1 MTTDLALDLT
11 RQFAAV
17 VSAASAV
24 SCSVADIQATDDAAL
39 VELSRLAAHS
49 KQLVEAHLA
58 LVAGEIAARSIREMG
73 HSGLAQRSGFR
84 SAEELL
90 KTTTGVTGREAVTAV
105 RVGRMVREAAASGQ
119 ADPASGEV
127 FEASEPWLASVA
139 ASVSAGSL
147 SVGAA
152 DAIRSGLGQPTDNVS
167 SAALADAAAT
177 LCDLAATLDVD
188 RLLKRA
194 RELRDD
200 LDEVGIAD
208 RERECFEKRS
218 LKMFLLG
225 NGMGRLVW
233 DMDPETY
240 ATVLELNT
248 RATSPK
254 RGVRFVAG
262 DDKET
267 AERILNDPRSIGQLA
282 SDTFLGLLQAGADA
296 DSTQLLGSGGAAI
309 RVIVTKKTLEST
321 AGITG
326 VTGGAGATVTASA
339 VGTPGATDAS
349 TSTPGH
355 GHIEATGAPLTAATI
370 QRLSCDGATTEVT
383 IDSFGQPL
391 DVGREHRTFTPKQ
404 RIALAIRDGGC
415 VFGDCDKE
423 PAMTEAHHIVPWSE
437 GGRTDLANGILLCKF
452 HHLLIHNNG
461 WEIYRVGTDYF
472 LVPPKDVDPQQRPRP
487 MPSKSAAMRD
497 VTREL
502 ALTGRPVTELSIG
515 IAAHLWSDRYPP
527 RRVNL
532 ASSLT
537 ELFKNRGPPNCATHS
552 PGSRQPGLSRTAVT
566 ADRVNR

>member
-1 MTTDLALDLT
+1 MTTTTTLDLT

-39 VELSRLAAHS
+39 VSLSRLAAHS
-49 KQLVEAHLA
+49 KQLIEAHLA
-58 LVAGEIAARSIREMG
+58 LVAGEIAARSTRQMG

-84 SAEELL
+84 NAEELL
-90 KTTTGVTGREAVTAV
+90 KTTTGATGREAVTAV

-119 ADPASGEV
+119 VDPATGSLLV
-127 FEASEPWLASVA
+127 AAEPWLASVA
-139 ASVSAGSL
+139 AAVTAGSL

-152 DAIRSGLGQPTDNVS
+152 DAIRAGLGQPTDNVS
-167 SAALADAAAT
+167 VDALAGAAAQ
-177 LCDLAATLDVD
+177 LCGLAATLDVD

-200 LDEVGIAD
+200 LDEAGIAD

-218 LKMFLLG
+218 LKMFVLG
-225 NGMGRLVW
+225 NGMGRLIW

-296 DSTQLLGSGGAAI
+296 DSTRLLGSGGAAI
-309 RVIVTKKTLEST
+309 RVLVTKKTLET
-321 AGITG
+321 TG
-326 VTGGAGATVTASA
+326 VASVAGGDSA
-339 VGTPGATDAS
+339 NDLTF
-349 TSTPGH
+349 TPGH

-383 IDSFGQPL
+383 VDSFGQPL

-423 PAMTEAHHIVPWSE
+423 PSMTEAHHIVPWSE

-497 VTREL
+497 IKRQ
-502 ALTGRPVTELSIG
+502 
-515 IAAHLWSDRYPP
+515 
-527 RRVNL
+527 RVL
-532 ASSLT
+532 EKVPS
-537 ELFKNRGPPNCATHS
+537 
-552 PGSRQPGLSRTAVT
+552 
-566 ADRVNR
+566 

>member
-1 MTTDLALDLT
+1 MTTDLASQLGTAVAAL
-11 RQFAAV
+11 AAV
-17 VSAASAV
+17 A
-24 SCSVADIQATDDAAL
+24 CSVADVQATDDAEL
-39 VELSRLAAHS
+39 VSLSRLAAHS
-49 KQLVEAHLA
+49 KQRAEAHLA
-58 LVAGEIAARSIREMG
+58 LIAGEIAARSTREMG
-73 HSGLAQRSGFR
+73 HAGLAQRSGFR
-84 SAEELL
+84 NAEELL
-90 KTTTGVTGREAVTAV
+90 KTTTGATGREAVTAV

-119 ADPASGEV
+119 ADPVSGEV
-127 FEASEPWLASVA
+127 FEAAEPWLASVA
-139 ASVSAGSL
+139 AAVSSGSL

-152 DAIRSGLGQPTDNVS
+152 DAIRTGLGQPTENVT
-167 SAALADAAAT
+167 SAALAGAAAS

-188 RLLKRA
+188 RLLHRA

-200 LDEVGIAD
+200 LDEAGIAD

-225 NGMGRLVW
+225 NGMGRLIW

-296 DSTQLLGSGGAAI
+296 DSTQMLGTGAAAI
-309 RVIVTKKTLEST
+309 RVIVTKKTLETTGVAGLTGGGGDLART
-321 AGITG
+321 AGHAGPVATRTTGSTGTTGHTGTTGTPAATGTTGSTG
-326 VTGGAGATVTASA
+326 V
-339 VGTPGATDAS
+339 VGTAATAGSADGRDGP
-349 TSTPGH
+349 TLTPGH

-423 PAMTEAHHIVPWSE
+423 PSMTEAHHIVPWSQ

-497 VTREL
+497 ITREL
-502 ALTGRPVTELSIG
+502 ALAGSTGEG
-515 IAAHLWSDRYPP
+515 
-527 RRVNL
+527 
-532 ASSLT
+532 
-537 ELFKNRGPPNCATHS
+537 G
-552 PGSRQPGLSRTAVT
+552 
-566 ADRVNR
+566 

>member
-1 MTTDLALDLT
+1 MTTTLASQLGNAVAAL
-11 RQFAAV
+11 AAV
-17 VSAASAV
+17 A
-24 SCSVADIQATDDAAL
+24 CSVADIQSTDDAEL
-39 VELSRLAAHS
+39 VTLSRLAARE
-49 KQLVEAHLA
+49 KQLAEAHLA
-58 LVAGEIAARSIREMG
+58 LIAGEIAARSTREMG

-90 KTTTGVTGREAVTAV
+90 KTTTGATGREAVTAV

-119 ADPASGEV
+119 ADPVSGQM

-139 ASVSAGSL
+139 AAVSSGSL

-152 DAIRSGLGQPTDNVS
+152 DAIRTGLGQPTENVS
-167 SAALADAAAT
+167 SAALAGAAAT
-177 LCDLAATLDVD
+177 LCGLAATLDVD
-188 RLLKRA
+188 RLLRRA

-200 LDEVGIAD
+200 LDEAGIAD

-267 AERILNDPRSIGQLA
+267 AERIRNDPRSIGQLA

-296 DSTQLLGSGGAAI
+296 DSTHLLGSGGAAI
-309 RVIVTKKTLEST
+309 RVLVTKKTLDT
-321 AGITG
+321 TG
-326 VTGGAGATVTASA
+326 VTGIT
-339 VGTPGATDAS
+339 GTDPDPDAS
-349 TSTPGH
+349 DRVFTPGH

-383 IDSFGQPL
+383 IDAFGQPL

-423 PAMTEAHHIVPWSE
+423 PSMTEAHHIVPWSQ

-497 VTREL
+497 IGREQTL
-502 ALTGRPVTELSIG
+502 AGG
-515 IAAHLWSDRYPP
+515 NGD
-527 RRVNL
+527 
-532 ASSLT
+532 
-537 ELFKNRGPPNCATHS
+537 
-552 PGSRQPGLSRTAVT
+552 
-566 ADRVNR
+566 

>member
-1 MTTDLALDLT
+1 
-11 RQFAAV
+11 
-17 VSAASAV
+17 
-24 SCSVADIQATDDAAL
+24 
-39 VELSRLAAHS
+39 
-49 KQLVEAHLA
+49 
-58 LVAGEIAARSIREMG
+58 
-73 HSGLAQRSGFR
+73 
-84 SAEELL
+84 
-90 KTTTGVTGREAVTAV
+90 
-105 RVGRMVREAAASGQ
+105 
-119 ADPASGEV
+119 
-127 FEASEPWLASVA
+127 
-139 ASVSAGSL
+139 
-147 SVGAA
+147 VGAA
-152 DAIRSGLGQPTDNVS
+152 DAIRTGLGQPTENVS
-167 SAALADAAAT
+167 ADVLAGAAAQ

-188 RLLKRA
+188 RLLRCA

-200 LDEVGIAD
+200 LDEAGIAD

-240 ATVLELNT
+240 ASVLELNT

-296 DSTQLLGSGGAAI
+296 DSTQLLGTGGAAI
-309 RVIVTKKTLEST
+309 RVLVTKKTLEAT
-321 AGITG
+321 A
-326 VTGGAGATVTASA
+326 VTAVTA
-339 VGTPGATDAS
+339 DDGGNPAF
-349 TSTPGH
+349 TPGH

-383 IDSFGQPL
+383 IDAFGQPL

-423 PAMTEAHHIVPWSE
+423 PSMTEAHHIVPWSQ

-497 VTREL
+497 ITREL
-502 ALTGRPVTELSIG
+502 ALTG
-515 IAAHLWSDRYPP
+515 
-527 RRVNL
+527 
-532 ASSLT
+532 
-537 ELFKNRGPPNCATHS
+537 AT
-552 PGSRQPGLSRTAVT
+552 G
-566 ADRVNR
+566 D

>member
-1 MTTDLALDLT
+1 MTNLAFQLGTAVAAL
-11 RQFAAV
+11 AAV
-17 VSAASAV
+17 A
-24 SCSVADIQATDDAAL
+24 CSVADVQATDDAEL
-39 VELSRLAAHS
+39 VSLSRLAAHS
-49 KQLVEAHLA
+49 KQLAEAHLA
-58 LVAGEIAARSIREMG
+58 LIAGEIAARSTREMG
-73 HSGLAQRSGFR
+73 HAGLAQRSGFR
-84 SAEELL
+84 NAEELL
-90 KTTTGVTGREAVTAV
+90 KTTTGATGREAVTAV
-105 RVGRMVREAAASGQ
+105 RVGRMVREAAVDLGV
-119 ADPASGEV
+119 DPATGALI
-127 FEASEPWLASVA
+127 EAAEPWLACVA
-139 ASVSAGSL
+139 AAVSSGSL

-152 DAIRSGLGQPTDNVS
+152 DAVRTGLGQPTDNVS
-167 SAALADAAAT
+167 SAALADAAAS

-200 LDEVGIAD
+200 LDEAGIAD

-218 LKMFLLG
+218 LKMFVLG
-225 NGMGRLVW
+225 NGMGRLIW

-254 RGVRFVAG
+254 RGVRFVTG

-309 RVIVTKKTLEST
+309 RVIVTKKTLET
-321 AGITG
+321 TG
-326 VTGGAGATVTASA
+326 VTGRTGGGARAGDLIGTADPSTTGATGGGDPAF
-339 VGTPGATDAS
+339 
-349 TSTPGH
+349 TPGH

-383 IDSFGQPL
+383 IDAFGQPL

-423 PAMTEAHHIVPWSE
+423 PSMTEAHHIVPWSQ

-452 HHLLIHNNG
+452 HHLLVHNNG

-497 VTREL
+497 IRLEV
-502 ALTGRPVTELSIG
+502 GRS
-515 IAAHLWSDRYPP
+515 A
-527 RRVNL
+527 
-532 ASSLT
+532 
-537 ELFKNRGPPNCATHS
+537 
-552 PGSRQPGLSRTAVT
+552 
-566 ADRVNR
+566 

>member
-1 MTTDLALDLT
+1 MTTPLASDLT

-24 SCSVADIQATDDAAL
+24 SCSVADIQATDDATL
-39 VELSRLAAHS
+39 VELSRLAAHC

-58 LVAGEIAARSIREMG
+58 LVAGEIAARSTREMG

-84 SAEELL
+84 NAEELL
-90 KTTTGVTGREAVTAV
+90 KTTTGATGREAVTAV
-105 RVGRMVREAAASGQ
+105 RVGRMVREAAADLGV
-119 ADPASGEV
+119 DPATGALI
-127 FEASEPWLASVA
+127 EASEPWLASVA
-139 ASVSAGSL
+139 AAVSSGSL

-152 DAIRSGLGQPTDNVS
+152 DAIRTGLGQPTDNVPVD
-167 SAALADAAAT
+167 ALADAAAT
-177 LCDLAATLDVD
+177 LCGLAATLDVD
-188 RLLKRA
+188 RLLRRA

-208 RERECFEKRS
+208 RERECFAKRS

-225 NGMGRLVW
+225 NGMGRLIW

-309 RVIVTKKTLEST
+309 RVIVTKKTLE
-321 AGITG
+321 GITG
-326 VTGGAGATVTASA
+326 TTQDTETTSAT
-339 VGTPGATDAS
+339 GATDTAGGAAAT

-370 QRLSCDGATTEVT
+370 QRLSCDGGTTEVT
-383 IDSFGQPL
+383 IDAFGQPL

-415 VFGDCDKE
+415 RFGTCDKE
-423 PAMTEAHHIVPWSE
+423 PSMTEAHHIVPWSQ

-461 WEIYRVGTDYF
+461 WEIYRVGTDYY

-497 VTREL
+497 IRREL
-502 ALTGRPVTELSIG
+502 ALAG
-515 IAAHLWSDRYPP
+515 A
-527 RRVNL
+527 
-532 ASSLT
+532 
-537 ELFKNRGPPNCATHS
+537 
-552 PGSRQPGLSRTAVT
+552 PG
-566 ADRVNR
+566 D

>member
-1 MTTDLALDLT
+1 MTTPLASDLT

-24 SCSVADIQATDDAAL
+24 ACSVADIQATDDAAL

-58 LVAGEIAARSIREMG
+58 LVAGEIAARSTREMG

-84 SAEELL
+84 NAEELL
-90 KTTTGVTGREAVTAV
+90 KGTTGATGREAVTAV
-105 RVGRMVREAAASGQ
+105 RVGRMVREAAVSGQ

-139 ASVSAGSL
+139 AAVSAGSL

-152 DAIRSGLGQPTDNVS
+152 DAIRTGLGQPTENVS
-167 SAALADAAAT
+167 ADVLAGAAAQ

-188 RLLKRA
+188 RLLRCA
-194 RELRDD
+194 RQLRDD
-200 LDEVGIAD
+200 LDEAGIAD

-218 LKMFLLG
+218 LKMFVLG
-225 NGMGRLVW
+225 NGMGRLIW

-309 RVIVTKKTLEST
+309 RVIVTKKTLET
-321 AGITG
+321 TGIAGRTGGSGDLARTTGDASPG
-326 VTGGAGATVTASA
+326 VTGTSVTPGHTGTPAAAAGSVGIIGSDGVAGAAATAGSA
-339 VGTPGATDAS
+339 DGGDDPAF
-349 TSTPGH
+349 TPGH

-383 IDSFGQPL
+383 IDAFGQPL

-452 HHLLIHNNG
+452 HHLLTHNNG

-497 VTREL
+497 IRREL
-502 ALTGRPVTELSIG
+502 AVTGAP
-515 IAAHLWSDRYPP
+515 SD
-527 RRVNL
+527 
-532 ASSLT
+532 
-537 ELFKNRGPPNCATHS
+537 
-552 PGSRQPGLSRTAVT
+552 
-566 ADRVNR
+566 

>member
-1 MTTDLALDLT
+1 MTTTSTRDLT

-49 KQLVEAHLA
+49 KQSVEAHLA

-119 ADPASGEV
+119 ADPVSGEV

-139 ASVSAGSL
+139 AAVSSGSL

-152 DAIRSGLGQPTDNVS
+152 DAIRTGLGQPTDNVS
-167 SAALADAAAT
+167 SAALAYAAVS

-200 LDEVGIAD
+200 LDEAGIAD

-218 LKMFLLG
+218 LKMFVLG
-225 NGMGRLVW
+225 NGMGRLIW

-309 RVIVTKKTLEST
+309 RVIVTKKTLE
-321 AGITG
+321 GITG
-326 VTGGAGATVTASA
+326 TTQDTGTTRAT
-339 VGTPGATDAS
+339 GATDTAGGAAAT

-355 GHIEATGAPLTAATI
+355 GHIEATGAPLTTATI
-370 QRLSCDGATTEVT
+370 QRLSCDGATTEIT
-383 IDSFGQPL
+383 IDAFGQPL

-423 PAMTEAHHIVPWSE
+423 PSMTEAHHIVPWSE

-472 LVPPKDVDPQQRPRP
+472 LVPPKDVDPRQRPRP

-497 VTREL
+497 IRREV
-502 ALTGRPVTELSIG
+502 GRS
-515 IAAHLWSDRYPP
+515 A
-527 RRVNL
+527 
-532 ASSLT
+532 
-537 ELFKNRGPPNCATHS
+537 
-552 PGSRQPGLSRTAVT
+552 
-566 ADRVNR
+566 

>member
-1 MTTDLALDLT
+1 MTTTTALDLT

-24 SCSVADIQATDDAAL
+24 SCSVSGIQSTDDAAL

-58 LVAGEIAARSIREMG
+58 LVAGEIAARSTREMG
-73 HSGLAQRSGFR
+73 HAGLAQRSGFR
-84 SAEELL
+84 NAEELI
-90 KTTTGVTGREAVTAV
+90 KTTTGATGREAVTAV
-105 RVGRMVREAAASGQ
+105 RVGRMVREAAAAGQ
-119 ADPASGEV
+119 ADPVSGEV
-127 FEASEPWLASVA
+127 FEASEPWLAPVA
-139 ASVSAGSL
+139 AAVSAGAL
-147 SVGAA
+147 SVAAA
-152 DAIRSGLGQPTDNVS
+152 DAIRSGLGQPTENVS
-167 SAALADAAAT
+167 SAALAGAAAQ
-177 LCDLAATLDVD
+177 LCGLAATLDVD
-188 RLLKRA
+188 RLLRSA

-200 LDEVGIAD
+200 LDEAGIAD

-225 NGMGRLVW
+225 NGMGRMVW

-296 DSTQLLGSGGAAI
+296 DSTQLLGTGAAAI
-309 RVIVTKKTLEST
+309 RVIVTKKTLET
-321 AGITG
+321 PGVAG
-326 VTGGAGATVTASA
+326 VTGGGGDLARTTGHAGSGDAGTTGSAGTADATETTGSSRTTGTPAAVGSVGTTASNGVGGTASTAGAADGGENPA
-339 VGTPGATDAS
+339 F
-349 TSTPGH
+349 TPGH

-383 IDSFGQPL
+383 LDSFGQPL

-415 VFGDCDKE
+415 RFGDCDKE
-423 PAMTEAHHIVPWSE
+423 PSMTEAHHIVPWAQ

-452 HHLLIHNNG
+452 HHLLVHNNG

-472 LVPPKDVDPQQRPRP
+472 LVPPKDVDPKQRPRP
-487 MPSKSAAMRD
+487 MPSKSAARRD
-497 VTREL
+497 IEREV
-502 ALTGRPVTELSIG
+502 AHAGATEGGR
-515 IAAHLWSDRYPP
+515 
-527 RRVNL
+527 
-532 ASSLT
+532 
-537 ELFKNRGPPNCATHS
+537 
-552 PGSRQPGLSRTAVT
+552 
-566 ADRVNR
+566 

>member
-1 MTTDLALDLT
+1 MTTTTARDLT

-58 LVAGEIAARSIREMG
+58 LVAGEIAARSTREMG

-84 SAEELL
+84 NAEELL
-90 KTTTGVTGREAVTAV
+90 KTTTGATGREAVTAV

-139 ASVSAGSL
+139 AAVSCGSL

-152 DAIRSGLGQPTDNVS
+152 DAIRTGLGQPTDNV
-167 SAALADAAAT
+167 LADVLAAAAAS

-188 RLLKRA
+188 RLLRRA

-225 NGMGRLVW
+225 NGMGRLIW

-296 DSTQLLGSGGAAI
+296 DSTHLLGSGGAAI
-309 RVIVTKKTLEST
+309 RVIVTKKTLET
-321 AGITG
+321 TG
-326 VTGGAGATVTASA
+326 VTGASGSSGDLARTAGHA
-339 VGTPGATDAS
+339 GPGATRTTGTPAADGAAGS
-349 TSTPGH
+349 TGVAGAAATAGSAGGGDPAFTPGH

-370 QRLSCDGATTEVT
+370 QRLSCDGATTEIT
-383 IDSFGQPL
+383 LDTFGQPL

-423 PAMTEAHHIVPWSE
+423 PSMTEAHHIVPWSE

-452 HHLLIHNNG
+452 HHLLVHNNG

-497 VTREL
+497 AKREL
-502 ALTGRPVTELSIG
+502 DLAGSTGEG
-515 IAAHLWSDRYPP
+515 
-527 RRVNL
+527 
-532 ASSLT
+532 
-537 ELFKNRGPPNCATHS
+537 G
-552 PGSRQPGLSRTAVT
+552 
-566 ADRVNR
+566 

>member
-1 MTTDLALDLT
+1 MTTTLASQLGTAVAAL
-11 RQFAAV
+11 AAV
-17 VSAASAV
+17 A
-24 SCSVADIQATDDAAL
+24 CSVADVQATDDAEL
-39 VELSRLAAHS
+39 VSLSRLAARE
-49 KQLVEAHLA
+49 KQLAEAHLA
-58 LVAGEIAARSIREMG
+58 VIAGEIAARSTREMG

-90 KTTTGVTGREAVTAV
+90 KGTTGATGREAVTAV
-105 RVGRMVREAAASGQ
+105 RVGRMVREAAVDLGV
-119 ADPASGEV
+119 DPATGALI
-127 FEASEPWLASVA
+127 EASEPWLASVA
-139 ASVSAGSL
+139 AAVSSGSL

-152 DAIRSGLGQPTDNVS
+152 DAIRTGLGQPTDNVS
-167 SAALADAAAT
+167 SAALAGAAVS
-177 LCDLAATLDVD
+177 LCGLAATLDVD
-188 RLLKRA
+188 RLLRRA

-200 LDEVGIAD
+200 LDEAGIAD

-225 NGMGRLVW
+225 NGMGRLIW

-296 DSTQLLGSGGAAI
+296 DSTHLLGTGAAAI
-309 RVIVTKKTLEST
+309 RVIVTKKTLET
-321 AGITG
+321 TGVAGITAG
-326 VTGGAGATVTASA
+326 SAGAGSGAGDLIGTAHPRANAITGTTGPTGANPTNTAVDTAAVSTGSA
-339 VGTPGATDAS
+339 GDPVF
-349 TSTPGH
+349 TPGH
-355 GHIEATGAPLTAATI
+355 GHIEATGAPLTAASI

-383 IDSFGQPL
+383 IDAFGQPL

-423 PAMTEAHHIVPWSE
+423 PSMTEAHHIVPWSQ

-461 WEIYRVGTDYF
+461 WEIYRVGTDYY

-497 VTREL
+497 IRREL
-502 ALTGRPVTELSIG
+502 AVTG
-515 IAAHLWSDRYPP
+515 
-527 RRVNL
+527 
-532 ASSLT
+532 ASR
-537 ELFKNRGPPNCATHS
+537 E
-552 PGSRQPGLSRTAVT
+552 
-566 ADRVNR
+566 

>member
-1 MTTDLALDLT
+1 MATTLASQLGT
-11 RQFAAV
+11 AVAAL
-17 VSAASAV
+17 AAV
-24 SCSVADIQATDDAAL
+24 SCSVADVQATDDAEL
-39 VELSRLAAHS
+39 VALSRLAARE
-49 KQLVEAHLA
+49 KQLAESHLA
-58 LVAGEIAARSIREMG
+58 LIAGEIAARSTREMG
-73 HSGLAQRSGFR
+73 HAGLAQRSGFR
-84 SAEELL
+84 NAEELL
-90 KTTTGVTGREAVTAV
+90 KTTTGATGREAVTAV
-105 RVGRMVREAAASGQ
+105 RVGRMVREAAVDLGV
-119 ADPASGEV
+119 DPATGALI
-127 FEASEPWLASVA
+127 EAAEPWLASVA
-139 ASVSAGSL
+139 AAVSAGSL

-152 DAIRSGLGQPTDNVS
+152 DAIRTGLGQPTDNVS
-167 SAALADAAAT
+167 SAALADAAAQ
-177 LCDLAATLDVD
+177 LCGLAATLDVD
-188 RLLKRA
+188 RLLRRA

-200 LDEVGIAD
+200 LDEAGIAD

-225 NGMGRLVW
+225 NGMGRLIW

-296 DSTQLLGSGGAAI
+296 DSTQLLGSGAAAI
-309 RVIVTKKTLEST
+309 RVIVTKKTLET
-321 AGITG
+321 TG
-326 VTGGAGATVTASA
+326 VAGLTGGGAGADDLIGTADPS
-339 VGTPGATDAS
+339 TTGATGGGPAF
-349 TSTPGH
+349 TPGH

-423 PAMTEAHHIVPWSE
+423 PSMTEAHHIVPWSQ

-472 LVPPKDVDPQQRPRP
+472 LVPPKDVDPRQRPRP

-497 VTREL
+497 IRREL
-502 ALTGRPVTELSIG
+502 ALTG
-515 IAAHLWSDRYPP
+515 A
-527 RRVNL
+527 
-532 ASSLT
+532 
-537 ELFKNRGPPNCATHS
+537 
-552 PGSRQPGLSRTAVT
+552 PGV
-566 ADRVNR
+566 

>member
-1 MTTDLALDLT
+1 MTTTTALDLT

-24 SCSVADIQATDDAAL
+24 SCSVSDIQATDDAAL

-58 LVAGEIAARSIREMG
+58 LIAGEIAARSTREMG
-73 HSGLAQRSGFR
+73 HAGLAQRAGFR
-84 SAEELL
+84 NAEELL
-90 KTTTGVTGREAVTAV
+90 KTTTGATGREAVTAV
-105 RVGRMVREAAASGQ
+105 RVGRMVREAAVDLGI
-119 ADPASGEV
+119 DPATGTLI
-127 FEASEPWLASVA
+127 EASEPWLASVA
-139 ASVSAGSL
+139 AAVSSGSL

-152 DAIRSGLGQPTDNVS
+152 DAIRTGLGQPTDNVS
-167 SAALADAAAT
+167 VDALAGAAAS

-194 RELRDD
+194 RVLRDD
-200 LDEVGIAD
+200 IDEAGIAD

-225 NGMGRLVW
+225 NGMGRLIW
-233 DMDPETY
+233 DMNPETY

-282 SDTFLGLLQAGADA
+282 SDTFLSLLQAGADA
-296 DSTQLLGSGGAAI
+296 DSTHLLGSGGAAI
-309 RVIVTKKTLEST
+309 RVIVTKKTLET
-321 AGITG
+321 AGVTG
-326 VTGGAGATVTASA
+326 ATGGAGATATATA
-339 VGTPGATDAS
+339 VGTASATDAS

-383 IDSFGQPL
+383 IDAFGQPL

-423 PAMTEAHHIVPWSE
+423 PSMTEAHHIVPWSQ

-497 VTREL
+497 IQREL
-502 ALTGRPVTELSIG
+502 AVTG
-515 IAAHLWSDRYPP
+515 
-527 RRVNL
+527 
-532 ASSLT
+532 AS
-537 ELFKNRGPPNCATHS
+537 G
-552 PGSRQPGLSRTAVT
+552 
-566 ADRVNR
+566 D